1 MINIFSKIKKE
12 VKKFGA
18 ISMAALMAASIIA
31 TESSFPNQIATAA
44 EINNIKT
51 QSLERY
57 SEQLSFN
64 TTVNAN
70 YTEPVHVRDLLSSMT
85 LGSTL
90 RLYVAVYNGNASLD
104 VFLRHRNTNERLQ
117 LSELSGQAVK
127 SLTVPQNPGDCSL
140 YVQRKQ
146 GSSAVYIGGFIQEL

>member
-64 TTVNAN
+64 TTMQIILNQ
-70 YTEPVHVRDLLSSMT
+70 YM
-85 LGSTL
+85 
-90 RLYVAVYNGNASLD
+90 
-104 VFLRHRNTNERLQ
+104 
-117 LSELSGQAVK
+117 
-127 SLTVPQNPGDCSL
+127 
-140 YVQRKQ
+140 
-146 GSSAVYIGGFIQEL
+146 